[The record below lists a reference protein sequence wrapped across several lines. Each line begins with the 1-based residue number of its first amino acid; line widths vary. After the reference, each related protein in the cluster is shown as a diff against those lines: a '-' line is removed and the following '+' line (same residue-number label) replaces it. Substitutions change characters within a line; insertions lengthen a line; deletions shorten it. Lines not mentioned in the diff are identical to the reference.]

1 MLGRRRSKR
10 ERATAEAKAQLVSVK
25 DRISP
30 AVHSAAQ
37 EARGRGSQVA
47 DRVGPAAVAT
57 KDRVVPAALTAKDV
71 AIEKA
76 TPVVESARD
85 KVVDDLLP
93 RLAEAAVAAATAAAA
108 ARDNAVETAQEKAVE
123 AAKNLPANRRKRRRR
138 RFALIATLA
147 AAGAAG
153 AAAWKSKQSQR
164 QDPWTPAPV
173 TEDTRIDV
181 VPPAGARSGDTLGA
195 VVVDTPPVTD
205 EPVSDELGTS
215 VGESGEESGKHV
227 NSGSRS
233 KD

>member
-10 ERATAEAKAQLVSVK
+10 ERAAAEAKAQLVSVK
-25 DRISP
+25 DRIGP
-30 AVHSAAQ
+30 AVHSAAH
-37 EARGRGSQVA
+37 EARGRSAHVA

-57 KDRVVPAALTAKDV
+57 KERVVPAAITAKDV
-71 AIEKA
+71 ALERA

-93 RLAEAAVAAATAAAA
+93 RLAEAAVAAAAAAAA

-123 AAKNLPANRRKRRRR
+123 AARNLPANKRRRRRR

-153 AAAWKSKQSQR
+153 AAAWKSRQAQS
-164 QDPWTPAPV
+164 DPWTPAPV

-181 VPPAGARSGDTLGA
+181 VPPAGAAVGDSLGA
-195 VVVDTPPVTD
+195 VVVETPPATD
-205 EPVSDELGTS
+205 EPVADELGTTID
-215 VGESGEESGKHV
+215 ENGKDADTHV

-233 KD
+233 QD